1 MSTYF
6 EPSLIDRRWLK
17 ARNMFFKYDKEAK
30 RAEKLKM
37 KWLKK
42 YNYYV
47 RARVRRD
54 EKLRKLL

>member
-1 MSTYF
+1 MDYF

-17 ARNMFFKYDKEAK
+17 AKNTYYKYCLAET
-30 RAEKLKM
+30 RASKLKQ

-47 RARVRRD
+47 RAIERRD
-54 EKLRKLL
+54 KRERSKLI